1 MTNDAPGAPRPPPP
15 ATARA
20 GQETIQPGDTMA
32 AVLEQPFSC
41 DSLYQLRAAV
51 AAHAAQAGVPAP
63 RDHDVV
69 LAVHELAANVIRHGS
84 GHGQVRIWANED
96 SLHCQVTDA
105 GPASPASMTTDPG
118 PGPASTA
125 PASWP
130 VEPGRGLWIVSR
142 VADQASF
149 DAGPPSTA
157 AFSFALGPAE
167 IVSGVASEPRGL
179 SRYRSN
185 HGFHPAVP
193 AVPEEPGR

>member
-1 MTNDAPGAPRPPPP
+1 MTNDAASDPQPPPLV
-15 ATARA
+15 TASE
-20 GQETIQPGDTMA
+20 GQETTQPADRA
-32 AVLEQPFSC
+32 PVLLEQAFSG

-51 AAHAAQAGVPAP
+51 AAHAAQAGVPSP

-84 GHGQVRIWANED
+84 GHGRVRIWVSED

-105 GPASPASMTTDPG
+105 GPASPVSMTTDDG
-118 PGPASTA
+118 ASPASAA
-125 PASWP
+125 PPSWP
-130 VEPGRGLWIVSR
+130 IEPGRGLWIVSR

-167 IVSGVASEPRGL
+167 IASERKG
-179 SRYRSN
+179 
-185 HGFHPAVP
+185 
-193 AVPEEPGR
+193 

>member
-1 MTNDAPGAPRPPPP
+1 MTNDAPSDPQPPPL
-15 ATARA
+15 ATVRG
-20 GQETIQPGDTMA
+20 GQETTQPGDGA
-32 AVLEQPFSC
+32 PVLLEQAFSR

-51 AAHAAQAGVPAP
+51 AAHAAQAGVPTP

-84 GHGQVRIWANED
+84 GHGRVRIWVNED
-96 SLHCQVTDA
+96 SLHCQVTGA

-118 PGPASTA
+118 AGPASTA

-130 VEPGRGLWIVSR
+130 IEPGRGLWIVSR

-167 IVSGVASEPRGL
+167 IASERKG
-179 SRYRSN
+179 
-185 HGFHPAVP
+185 
-193 AVPEEPGR
+193 

>member
-1 MTNDAPGAPRPPPP
+1 MTNDAPSDPQPPPP

-20 GQETIQPGDTMA
+20 VQETIQPGGTMA
-32 AVLEQPFSC
+32 AVLEQAFSC

-51 AAHAAQAGVPAP
+51 AAHAAQAGVPSP

-69 LAVHELAANVIRHGS
+69 LAVHELATNVIRYGS
-84 GHGQVRIWANED
+84 GRGRVRIWANED

-105 GPASPASMTTDPG
+105 GPPSPASMTTDPG

-125 PASWP
+125 PVPWP
-130 VEPGRGLWIVSR
+130 IEPGHGLWVVCR
-142 VADQASF
+142 LADQAVF

-167 IVSGVASEPRGL
+167 IVSSVASERKG
-179 SRYRSN
+179 
-185 HGFHPAVP
+185 
-193 AVPEEPGR
+193 

>member
-1 MTNDAPGAPRPPPP
+1 MTNDAPGDPQPPPS

-20 GQETIQPGDTMA
+20 VQETIQPADTMA

-51 AAHAAQAGVPAP
+51 AAHAAQAGVLAP

-69 LAVHELAANVIRHGS
+69 LAVHELATNVIRYGS
-84 GHGQVRIWANED
+84 GHGRVRIWANED

-105 GPASPASMTTDPG
+105 GPPSPASMDTDPG
-118 PGPASTA
+118 PNPASAA

-130 VEPGRGLWIVSR
+130 IESGHGLWIVCR
-142 VADQASF
+142 LADQASF

-157 AFSFALGPAE
+157 AFSFTLGPAE
-167 IVSGVASEPRGL
+167 IVSSVASEPKGL
-179 SRYRSN
+179 SR
-185 HGFHPAVP
+185 
-193 AVPEEPGR
+193 